1 MSLMKIRMEK
11 YEIEENV
18 KSLIYPRKEGSDSK
32 YLEYDKVVFLL
43 LFLFFVL
50 EYGKVLRNILD
61 ILKGLDPIV

>member
-1 MSLMKIRMEK
+1 MKIRMEK

-43 LFLFFVL
+43 LFLFFFFRIWQSFKKHFR
-50 EYGKVLRNILD
+50 YPQRT
-61 ILKGLDPIV
+61 

>member
-43 LFLFFVL
+43 LFLFFFF
-50 EYGKVLRNILD
+50 
-61 ILKGLDPIV
+61 

>member
-43 LFLFFVL
+43 LFLFFFF